1 MFKIIYLFF
10 ILFNLFYSNL
20 YSANKDYYNYSKT
33 SRTLKDDSALD
44 GINDNEALNVSMD
57 VLSFIPGVNALAK
70 PMAYLIQTGVV
81 SGVSTE
87 GSPDADGITE
97 IITTLG
103 NIVDIINVSPTEGSP
118 AISLQQIYKTNLY
131 CQHQLVY
138 VEEDEYVSR
147 QKSTPGGGYPVFP
160 IYPMDIPIEDNQC
173 SLDSVINKYFIK
185 EDLEPIDSKCAYSYS
200 ATRDQCIK
208 ELAVPIYSE
217 YIAQQLIVEGA
228 CLKSALKNLGKV
240 GKEAAEKAG
249 KEAAEKVMKEVGE
262 EVADDVAKEMAEK
275 AAKEASEKAAK
286 AYKSKG
292 ILEASATI
300 ATIAT
305 KTGVELFF
313 DSKLAYEPIL
323 MSALIQIEFTLD
335 FMLNL
340 AIDIISQDWF
350 CLGAKAIGASMLDYA
365 IKSTVAITNAVKY
378 DDAKEALK
386 NITFCGYNWLSY
398 KPTEDGKYYTKGMF
412 DNSRYKAVS
421 DCINGTK
428 CSINNNEACNIT
440 DWCNEIKIN
449 TENKTIC
456 IIDNSNSNWCE
467 GIYANT
473 KNIRNRL
480 FREYTYGGKEYIANK
495 AEDDVKNIKD
505 NRQGSIEYDPDYCI
519 DPRLPE
525 YKGFRSVAQRY
536 YMKGNEKANFACSR
550 FFYNSNDGCIL
561 PAKDIANEDEKG
573 LKSFSENNTKYYIID
588 KNSGKLDKYSI
599 ACKNAFTEARKCC
612 KYRSRHFV
620 CLEDRRDFSDI
631 QEKMVNDI
639 TFFLNNYNLVEKYK
653 KYKFCFSNV
662 VHKYGT
668 DAVEKTNLFNYIA
681 SRDTDAEKITCE
693 IDDYKFEA
701 SKKSGTD
708 HICVFS
714 DNLCP
719 YNFKLNAGLNY
730 RASYCDADYFTDYK
744 DKSGVLQREATQ
756 YNAADCKEGLFS
768 AKMREKYKE
777 LHTAGKTFSA
787 YTYKKVMQDMKSFNY
802 NDKDFETIYGFDL
815 PISEE
820 SNVTKFNNI
829 NTLDGV
835 GKNYTNEQLNYIR
848 KQGFSNIDGNI
859 TMYDLPYAY
868 AERLKTSAYG
878 QIKNFCQYRAHCV
891 EVDKEAEYPED
902 FSITALFLDSSCN
915 GSSSNSRNILQTDRG
930 GIPRQLSVP
939 IVECIYE
946 SLKNLVNGIAGISSC
961 ADGVDLNEDGY
972 CEFDTKEDVEY
983 NLKHNNTEF
992 FENKYNKVS
1001 DVYMVKGIEL
1011 PADYNPFLK
1020 IQKYFV
1026 NIIKIALCLFLVVSS
1041 YKKLIVGGYNIFEKD
1056 FISKQMPKLVLQ
1068 ISKFSVVAYLVFSNG
1083 WRNGIYDYI
1092 VNFST
1097 ATYDFVNRLFIKVV
1111 KNPKN
1116 QILEINNGS
1125 GKIIKIVE
1133 VDSAT
1138 NTETDKFIC
1147 YRYNMFNNID
1157 FKIKNDLLGRCDNGY
1172 RKKPLTEILVTKNN
1186 NFPKQTNACRQIIS
1200 NNQEISKLLYYID
1213 QYNKKN
1219 TNKLKIKITNTNDI
1233 DSLLNKNIN
1242 QCTSLSSSTWI
1253 DLETNSNLWNKNYD
1267 GCYFDTTEYEYSK
1280 SYLSFFDTLDCKMIR
1295 YLGYSTD
1302 SAVPNLLIYSAVML
1316 LPQLIFP
1323 NSNSTISKIV
1333 GGLGSMIFGLMMTFM
1348 FMMFNV
1354 LLKAV
1359 YLFTSSFF
1367 ILSIL
1372 IFLSPIILPMMFFD
1386 KTKGYYEK
1394 WFEYVLGTVIKPSF
1408 GLALL
1413 ILYVNLMDIVLIGDG
1428 VEFNKHSKIGRGPN
1442 VECLE
1447 GTLSF
1452 FCLVNQNITT
1462 TIGTI
1467 LPLIFSEHLFDL
1479 LVNIVIVFLFF
1490 KLSDSFLDDLN
1501 NIIENIFK
1509 IGSTSKL
1516 SGKDGIQ
1523 QDKISDSVNQAMS
1536 TGKKLEEFRQNYIG
1550 NVALGAVGNIS
1561 NNMDSIARKVAAIRS
1576 NFNEYKLDKAQNGRG
1591 YLSFYKDVN
1600 GKRGF
1605 GRVGGIKRQEEK
1617 LNDINNRIAS
1627 LEKEIRIANTQANT
1641 LSSNGQQTDGISQG
1655 NIMREKQEELDK
1667 LQKEKEKT
1675 EQKLQER
1682 RDRTE
1687 PRIARRKDRLGI
1699 GDGKSGAGNI
1709 AQQMNNFLNR
1719 GFRLE
1724 KFENKFVGFFKNNNN
1739 VWLNTQKEKLKNK
1752 LTNNKLARG
1761 IYNLGSSLFGEMGE
1775 ARLLKKENK
1784 KLQDKKAWFFKHLLN
1799 RDGINKLEED
1809 VINLN
1814 KKILNLEKE
1823 IEASGQ
1829 SKISNIKKFIYEK
1842 QLEHRQKGINDK
1854 KAQYIDNIDE
1864 AEYYERENTK
1874 WNIEHGAKIDDNS
1887 NTVNRDG
1894 DN

>member
-1 MFKIIYLFF
+1 MFKIIYLSF
-10 ILFNLFYSNL
+10 ILFNLFNNNL
-20 YSANKDYYNYSKT
+20 YSANKDYYNYSET
-33 SRTLKDDSALD
+33 SRKLKNDPALD
-44 GINDNEALNVSMD
+44 GINDNEELNVSMD
-57 VLSFIPGVNALAK
+57 VLSFIPGSNVLAR
-70 PMAYLIQTGVV
+70 PIAYLIQAGVV
-81 SGVSTE
+81 SVVSTE

-103 NIVDIINVSPTEGSP
+103 NIVDIINISTTEGLS

-138 VEEDEYVSR
+138 VEENEYVSR

-160 IYPMDIPIEDNQC
+160 VYPMDIPIENNQC
-173 SLDSVINKYFIK
+173 SLNDNVIEKYFIK

-200 ATRDQCIK
+200 ATRDQCIV
-208 ELAVPIYSE
+208 ELTVPIYSE
-217 YIAQQLIVEGA
+217 YLAQQSIVEVV
-228 CLKSALKNLGKV
+228 CLKSALKNLGKAA
-240 GKEAAEKAG
+240 KEAAEKAAKEAAEKAA

-275 AAKEASEKAAK
+275 AAKEAAEKASKEAAEKTAK
-286 AYKSKG
+286 KYKSKE
-292 ILEASATI
+292 IIEVTATI

-305 KTGVELFF
+305 KTGIELFF
-313 DSKLAYEPIL
+313 DPKLAYEPIL
-323 MSALIQIEFTLD
+323 MSALLQIEFTLD
-335 FMLNL
+335 FMINL
-340 AIDIISQDWF
+340 AIDILSGDGACLIAKIISV
-350 CLGAKAIGASMLDYA
+350 STLDYV
-365 IKSTVAITNAVKY
+365 IKSTIAITNAIKY
-378 DDAKEALK
+378 DDAKDALK

-398 KPTEDGKYYTKGMF
+398 RPTEDGKYYEKGMF

-421 DCINGTK
+421 DCINTNN
-428 CSINNNEACNIT
+428 CSLSNSEACDSINNE
-440 DWCNEIKIN
+440 
-449 TENKTIC
+449 
-456 IIDNSNSNWCE
+456 SNWCNK
-467 GIYANT
+467 IQANT
-473 KNIRNRL
+473 KNIKNKF
-480 FREYTYGGKEYIANK
+480 FREYTYGGKEYVANK
-495 AEDDVKNIKD
+495 AENDVKNIED
-505 NRQGSIEYDPDYCI
+505 NRQGSIEYEPDYCI

-561 PAKDIANEDEKG
+561 PEKDIGNEDKRN
-573 LKSFSENNTKYYIID
+573 LKSFQENGTKYYIID

-599 ACKNAFTEARKCC
+599 KCKNAFTEARKCC

-620 CLEDRRDFSDI
+620 CLENKSSH
-631 QEKMVNDI
+631 NS
-639 TFFLNNYNLVEKYK
+639 
-653 KYKFCFSNV
+653 KFCFSNV

-939 IVECIYE
+939 IVECVYE

-961 ADGVDLNEDGY
+961 AEGVDLNEDGY

-983 NLKHNNTEF
+983 NLKHSNTKF
-992 FENKYNKVS
+992 FEGKYNKVN
-1001 DVYMVKGIEL
+1001 DVYMIKGIEL

-1026 NIIKIALCLFLVVSS
+1026 NIIKITLCLFLVVSS
-1041 YKKLIVGGYNIFEKD
+1041 YKKLIVGDYNIFEKD
-1056 FISKQMPKLVLQ
+1056 FISKHMPNLVLQ
-1068 ISKFSVVAYLVFSNG
+1068 TSKFSLVAYLVFSNG

-1097 ATYDFVNRLFIKVV
+1097 ATYDFVNRLFVKVV

-1125 GKIIKIVE
+1125 GKIIKIVQ
-1133 VDSAT
+1133 VDGAT
-1138 NTETDKFIC
+1138 NTETDTFIC
-1147 YRYNMFNNID
+1147 YRYDMFNNID

-1242 QCTSLSSSTWI
+1242 QCTSLSSSTWT
-1253 DLETNSNLWNKNYD
+1253 DLETTGGLWNKDYD

-1323 NSNSTISKIV
+1323 NSNSAISKIV

-1386 KTKGYYEK
+1386 KTKSYYEK
-1394 WFEYVLGTVIKPSF
+1394 WFEYILGTVIKPSF

-1509 IGSTSKL
+1509 IGSASKL
-1516 SGKDGIQ
+1516 SGKDSIQ
-1523 QDKISDSVNQAMS
+1523 QDKINDSVNQAMS
-1536 TGKKLEEFRQNYIG
+1536 TGKKLGDEFRQNYIG
-1550 NVALGAVGNIS
+1550 NVALGIAGNIS
-1561 NNMDSIARKVAAIRS
+1561 NNVDSIAQKVATIRS
-1576 NFNEYKLDKAQNGRG
+1576 NFNEYKLNKAQKNGRG
-1591 YLSFYKDVN
+1591 YLSFYKDAN

-1605 GRVGGIKRQEEK
+1605 GFVGGINRQEEK
-1617 LNDINNRIAS
+1617 LNNINNRIAT
-1627 LEKEIRIANTQANT
+1627 LKQEIEIADTQANT

-1752 LTNNKLARG
+1752 FKHKNKLTNNKLARG
-1761 IYNLGSSLFGEMGE
+1761 IYNLGSNLFGENGE
-1775 ARLLKKENK
+1775 ARLLKKENE

-1814 KKILNLEKE
+1814 KKILDLEKE